1 MAQTTNEELVA
12 QIQRTKSDNARSRLL
27 GKLYERNLP
36 LIRQWLAPYGGYA
49 EMDDLLQEGFF
60 GLVKA
65 AKKYNPDAGA
75 SFITYARYW
84 VVQAAQRSIEETAY
98 LIRVPSYLRQK
109 ITRYRKSI
117 GELSQQLCR
126 NPSTQELA
134 DYLCTDREEI
144 EKLRSLSQS
153 VVSLDAPYREDEADG
168 FTLSDLLPDKSADTE
183 KEVISEIFEKSKK
196 DVWCIVAE
204 TVSDKE
210 NIVVVGRY
218 RRGLTFR
225 QIGEELGGISPQAA
239 REIEAKAWRKLRS
252 VKVRRELSAKFE
264 LIDSRLFDT
273 GLARFRRRWASSP
286 EEIAIKHISLQGK

>member
-1 MAQTTNEELVA
+1 MAQTNEDLVLA
-12 QIQRTKSDNARSRLL
+12 LQGTAHKADLLERLY
-27 GKLYERNLP
+27 KRNLP
-36 LIRQWLAPYGGYA
+36 ILRQWLAPYSCYA
-49 EMDDLLQEGFF
+49 ELDDLLQESFF
-60 GLVKA
+60 GLAKA
-65 AKKYNPDAGA
+65 AEKYNPAAGA

-109 ITRYRKSI
+109 ITRYRKAI

-126 NPSTQELA
+126 NPTTQEVA
-134 DYLCTDREEI
+134 DYLLLDIAEV
-144 EKLRSLSQS
+144 EKLRVLSQS
-153 VVSLDAPYREDEADG
+153 VISMDVPCREDEADG
-168 FTLSDLLPDKSADTE
+168 LTLSDLLPDKSADTE
-183 KEVISEIFEKSKK
+183 ETAISEIFEKSKK

-210 NIVVVGRY
+210 NIVVEGRY

-252 VKVRRELSAKFE
+252 VKVRRKLSERFE

-273 GLARFRRRWASSP
+273 GLAGFRRRWASAP
-286 EEIAIKHISLQGK
+286 EMVAIRHVELQSKHK